1 MAQTN
6 LIRWHQ
12 PRHPNLFQWLGL
24 GGGASFLLHFAGL
37 SKSTFEIDAKIIKDK
52 RAYYEQLSD
61 ADLDDCI
68 VNCKKSIR
76 KSIHQSRKS
85 RSLIRESV
93 ALLVEI
99 SFRTLHLRPSHAQ
112 ILASLAMV
120 NGHLIQLLPGEGK
133 TLSIAMTA
141 VIFSWRN
148 APCHVVTAN
157 EYLAT
162 RDAELMQPLFNR
174 CTVIVS
180 SITSET
186 VPADLKNAY
195 AADVVYATANQLLAD
210 FLRDKIV
217 LPGADHYVTRRL
229 VELSDNGRNSR
240 LVMRGLGSVIIDEA
254 DSVLIDDAVTPLII
268 SHTED
273 DLTELLKSISSVR
286 DWADEFKEFVD
297 YQYTGTGVES
307 IHFTKIGSE
316 KIKQFQSQL
325 NTYWHGQNRLHE
337 LVKLTIYAEKQF
349 IKDHHYII
357 RDGKIVIIDDNT
369 GRAMVGRN
377 WGHGVHQAIEAK
389 EKLELTSPT
398 KTISR
403 MTFQEFFRHY
413 HVLCG
418 ASGTLHGLDFEL
430 WRTYGVKTRRVD
442 PVNRSQLYVMP
453 KRLFRT
459 KEEKFQALIT
469 EIAHLHAQSVPIL
482 IGTRRIRDSE
492 DIAQALIER
501 GIGCT
506 VLNAKQHQYEAS
518 IISQAGVINAV
529 TVATNMAGRGT
540 DIHVG
545 ETAEQLGGLH
555 VFMFEPH
562 ETARVDWQLFGRA
575 GRQGAKGKVF
585 PYISLEDD
593 LLTRFMP
600 KSFMA
605 IYRFSLPQ
613 WLFVPATKMLI
624 WIAQRLAQRKGMKQ
638 RQHLALVETQLRR
651 QLSFVRNQ

>member
-1 MAQTN
+1 MAHTD

-37 SKSTFEIDAKIIKDK
+37 SRTTFEADAKLIKAQ
-52 RAYYEQLSD
+52 RTHYEQLSD
-61 ADLDDCI
+61 ADLDACLAD
-68 VNCKKSIR
+68 CKKSIR
-76 KSIHQSRKS
+76 KATHQSVS
-85 RSLIRESV
+85 HRSLIREAL
-93 ALLVEI
+93 ALLVEV
-99 SFRTLHLRPSHAQ
+99 SFRTLQLRPSHAQ

-120 NGHLIQLLPGEGK
+120 HGQLIQLLPGEGK

-162 RDAELMQPLFNR
+162 RDAGLMSPLFKR
-174 CTVIVS
+174 CAVSVS
-180 SITSET
+180 SVTSET
-186 VPADLKNAY
+186 PPPELKKAY
-195 AADVVYATANQLLAD
+195 AMDVVYATANQLLAD
-210 FLRDKIV
+210 FLRDKII
-217 LPGADHYVTRRL
+217 LPGADQYVTRRL
-229 VELSDNGRNSR
+229 VELSDQGRNSR

-286 DWADEFKEFVD
+286 DWADTFSEFVD

-307 IHFTKIGSE
+307 IYFTKIGLE
-316 KIKQFQSQL
+316 KIRQFQSHL
-325 NTYWHGQNRLHE
+325 GTYWHGQNRLHE

-357 RDGKIVIIDDNT
+357 RDGKIIIIDDNT
-369 GRAMVGRN
+369 GRAMTGRN

-389 EKLELTSPT
+389 EKLELTAPT

-430 WRTYGVKTRRVD
+430 WQTYGVKTRRVD
-442 PVNRSQLYVMP
+442 PVNRSQLTVMP

-459 KEEKFQALIT
+459 REEKFQALIT
-469 EIAHLHAQSVPIL
+469 EIAQLHAQHVPVL

-492 DIAQALIER
+492 EIAEALLAR

-506 VLNAKQHQYEAS
+506 VLNAKQHQYEAE
-518 IISQAGVINAV
+518 IISQAGSIDAV

-545 ETAEQLGGLH
+545 KEAEQLGGLH

-562 ETARVDWQLFGRA
+562 ETARVDWQLFGRS

-593 LLTRFMP
+593 LLTRFTP
-600 KSFMA
+600 KVLMA
-605 IYRFSLPQ
+605 MYRFPLPQ
-613 WLFVPATKMLI
+613 WLFVPATRLLI
-624 WIAQRLAQRKGMKQ
+624 WVAQRLAQRKGMQQ
-638 RQHLALVETQLRR
+638 RRHLAKVETQLRR
-651 QLSFVRNQ
+651 QLSFVRNH